1 MAQELSDDG
10 ESIHEDEV
18 ANHMSLADEIR
29 SKLAHRKTMMN
40 IEEEFFVNRN
50 SDVRDRCTK
59 TLDLNMSLSS
69 NSAFVDTYPKV
80 RELLQNAI
88 DYLGLCIHGV
98 RKSNVVLA
106 SNPTSETDPSARLIT
121 FSEGDTPLL
130 ELDVSR
136 DRLVIYQHLTY
147 PLEKAILQNPV
158 VDPSKRSTSSAGG
171 FGVGAKDAVRQ
182 WIHEG
187 MSVNYHMFGETER
200 IDWEFK
206 SSNPSTKSSLYSSS
220 RGFQV
225 HIKSKRY
232 RESERP
238 PIRSNHIGTNR
249 EWLQPNTLCI
259 VVDADRIGL
268 EMRKVYSKVALFWDV
283 SIGHHHQLIREAD
296 GRVHFNHNGDFM
308 CSPYMFRIHN
318 LIVSH
323 GDVRV
328 SDGVYSMGLY
338 VCNEHFTKCVYLAGS
353 NSPCAVKRRDRNT
366 IDSHLVR
373 QAVQK
378 LFGALL
384 SSADAQVLKDA
395 FKAQYISSGSANDAS
410 SMLRTQDAGFY
421 KRALN
426 SCDICK
432 LMGISPF
439 GYFVEQPE
447 TQNEQRKLEWAT
459 MSLIGQRRGDV
470 QVLPPNMGSAVFTRV
485 SVDFL
490 VQKASMSLPVDN
502 LVPFNK
508 AIGLVMLFVTTQAN
522 RTKTVVYLKHS
533 KFIGDKVYHTRI
545 NGSSIA
551 IVADTSRFSIKA
563 IQNVLFILMREH
575 EHLIE
580 DKLHAILRC
589 IYTLNPNSSG
599 DQILSAIERTV
610 ANASDTRLIVA
621 PSTST
626 DVFSTFKRA
635 LESNGLELVR
645 KAPRTIVLS

>member
-1 MAQELSDDG
+1 
-10 ESIHEDEV
+10 
-18 ANHMSLADEIR
+18 
-29 SKLAHRKTMMN
+29 
-40 IEEEFFVNRN
+40 
-50 SDVRDRCTK
+50 
-59 TLDLNMSLSS
+59 
-69 NSAFVDTYPKV
+69 
-80 RELLQNAI
+80 
-88 DYLGLCIHGV
+88 
-98 RKSNVVLA
+98 
-106 SNPTSETDPSARLIT
+106 
-121 FSEGDTPLL
+121 
-130 ELDVSR
+130 
-136 DRLVIYQHLTY
+136 
-147 PLEKAILQNPV
+147 
-158 VDPSKRSTSSAGG
+158 
-171 FGVGAKDAVRQ
+171 
-182 WIHEG
+182 
-187 MSVNYHMFGETER
+187 MFGEVER

-238 PIRSNHIGTNR
+238 PIRSNRIGTNR

-259 VVDADRIGL
+259 VVDSDRIGL
-268 EMRKVYSKVALFWDV
+268 EMRNVYSKIALFWDV
-283 SIGHHHQLIREAD
+283 SIGRDCQLISEAD

-318 LIVSH
+318 LIVSR
-323 GDVRV
+323 GDLRV

-395 FKAQYISSGSANDAS
+395 FKGQYISSGPHGPSNDAS
-410 SMLRTQDAGFY
+410 RMLRTQDDGFY

-426 SCDICK
+426 NCDICK

-447 TQNEQRKLEWAT
+447 TQNEQRKLEWA
-459 MSLIGQRRGDV
+459 MRSLISQRRNDV
-470 QVLPPNMGSAVFTRV
+470 QVLPPNVGSAVFTRV

-490 VQKASMSLPVDN
+490 VQEASRSLLCNDQVPLSKAV
-502 LVPFNK
+502 
-508 AIGLVMLFVTTQAN
+508 GLVLSFTTQAN
-522 RTKTVVYLKHS
+522 LPKTFVYLKHS

-545 NGSSIA
+545 DGSSSSIT
-551 IVADTSRFSIKA
+551 IVADTTRFSIKT
-563 IQNVLFILMREH
+563 IQDVLFILMREH
-575 EHLIE
+575 EHFIE
-580 DKLHAILRC
+580 DKLHAIMKC

-599 DQILSAIERTV
+599 GQILSAIERTI